1 MRSREEVE
9 RLADLLL
16 KVSETFWLSE
26 RERPRTRYT
35 VQNEFFTAL
44 VETRGFDATVHVRG
58 ADYCLSFYV
67 TDYDEGPVDEARL
80 AAKVL
85 KWALGESVEDS
96 ECGERFEHMEEK
108 GEGRV

>member
-1 MRSREEVE
+1 MRVKEEVE

-26 RERPRTRYT
+26 GRRSRARYT
-35 VQNEFFTAL
+35 VSNEFFTAL
-44 VETRGFDATVHVRG
+44 VEIRGYDADVHVRG

-67 TDYDEGPVDEARL
+67 ADYDEGPIDETRL

-85 KWALGESVEDS
+85 KWALGEVVEDS
-96 ECGERFEHMEEK
+96 GCRERFEHMEEK

>member
-1 MRSREEVE
+1 MRAKEEVE

-26 RERPRTRYT
+26 GRRSRARYT

-44 VETRGFDATVHVRG
+44 VETRDFDATVHVRG

-67 TDYDEGPVDEARL
+67 TNYDEGPVDETGL
-80 AAKVL
+80 AAKIL
-85 KWALGESVEDS
+85 RWALGEDIVES
-96 ECGERFEHMEEK
+96 ECRERFEHMEEK

>member
-44 VETRGFDATVHVRG
+44 VEVRGFDATVHVRG
-58 ADYCLSFYV
+58 AEYCLSFYV
-67 TDYDEGPVDEARL
+67 TDYDEGPIDEARL

-96 ECGERFEHMEEK
+96 ECRERW
-108 GEGRV
+108 RACARA